1 MKDYDE
7 NKELSYI
14 QYWDVNNWYG
24 WVMSQMLPVN
34 NFDWIKDTYQFN
46 EDFIKTKDEGY
57 FWEIDVQYLQKLHK
71 LHNDLPFLSERIKIE
86 KIEKVIANL
95 HNKTEYV
102 VRIRNFNETLNH
114 RLVLKNVHRVIKSKQ
129 NAWLKPYDQMNTGL
143 RKNAKNDFEKDFFQ
157 LMTNPGF
164 GKTMG
169 NVRKHRDIKLVS
181 TERRRNYLVSKP
193 NYHATKFFT
202 ENLLAIKIKKQK

>member
-1 MKDYDE
+1 M
-7 NKELSYI
+7 
-14 QYWDVNNWYG
+14 
-24 WVMSQMLPVN
+24 
-34 NFDWIKDTYQFN
+34 
-46 EDFIKTKDEGY
+46 KDEGY
-57 FWEIDVQYLQKLHK
+57 FWEVDVQYLQKLHNI
-71 LHNDLPFLSERIKIE
+71 HNDLPFLSERIKIE

-129 NAWLKPYDQMNTGL
+129 NAWLKPYDEMNTGL

-169 NVRKHRDIKLVS
+169 NVRKHRNIKLVS

-193 NYHATKFFT
+193 NYHATKLFT

>member
-1 MKDYDE
+1 M
-7 NKELSYI
+7 
-14 QYWDVNNWYG
+14 
-24 WVMSQMLPVN
+24 
-34 NFDWIKDTYQFN
+34 
-46 EDFIKTKDEGY
+46 KDEGY
-57 FWEIDVQYLQKLHK
+57 FWEVDVQYLQKLHK

-102 VRIRNFNETLNH
+102 VRTRNFNETLI
-114 RLVLKNVHRVIKSKQ
+114 LKKVHRVIQFKQ
-129 NAWLKPYDQMNTGL
+129 NAWLKPYDEINTGL
-143 RKNAKNDFEKDFFQ
+143 RKNAKNDFEKDFSQ
-157 LMTNPGF
+157 LMNNPGF

>member
-1 MKDYDE
+1 M
-7 NKELSYI
+7 
-14 QYWDVNNWYG
+14 
-24 WVMSQMLPVN
+24 
-34 NFDWIKDTYQFN
+34 
-46 EDFIKTKDEGY
+46 KDEGY
-57 FWEIDVQYLQKLHK
+57 FWEVDVQYLQKLHK

-129 NAWLKPYDQMNTGL
+129 NAWLKPYDEMNTGL

-157 LMTNPGF
+157 FMNNPGF

-169 NVRKHRDIKLVS
+169 NVRKHRDIKLAS

-193 NYHATKFFT
+193 NFHATKFFT
-202 ENLLAIKIKKQK
+202 ENLLAIKMKKQRYFWINLTI

>member
-1 MKDYDE
+1 M
-7 NKELSYI
+7 
-14 QYWDVNNWYG
+14 
-24 WVMSQMLPVN
+24 
-34 NFDWIKDTYQFN
+34 
-46 EDFIKTKDEGY
+46 KDEGY
-57 FWEIDVQYLQKLHK
+57 FWEVDVQYLQKLHK

-102 VRIRNFNETLNH
+102 VRTRNFNETLI
-114 RLVLKNVHRVIKSKQ
+114 LKKVHRVIQFKQ
-129 NAWLKPYDQMNTGL
+129 NAWLKPYDELNTGL

-157 LMTNPGF
+157 LMNNPGF

-169 NVRKHRDIKLVS
+169 NVRKHRDINLVS
-181 TERRRNYLVSKP
+181 TERSRDYLVSKP

-202 ENLLAIKIKKQK
+202 ENLFAIKIKKQK